1 MGNLSLRDGG
11 KMKRNYRRYSLA
23 KMIHG
28 FLSTGLMVGLILF
41 TTSSSPAEESLPAI
55 VKRIEPS
62 VVVIVT
68 YNTEGRVAG
77 QGTGFFVNKEG
88 DLVTNYHVLQGATR
102 ADAKTVDGKTYPITT
117 VLADDRVGD
126 LVRVSVNMR
135 GDPVVPLFISSVVPE
150 VGERIIVVG
159 TPLGLEK
166 TVSDGIVSAI
176 RDIPDF
182 GKIVQLT
189 APISPGSS
197 GSPVLTMEG
206 KVIGIVTFFSAAGQ
220 NLNFAV
226 PAERITKLIPGEK
239 VKTLVEWGEA
249 DKEEQL
255 AMAENLYAAGLR
267 YLWIED
273 YVNALRFFVE
283 SIKRNPDNAQ
293 TYFQIGYC
301 HAKLGRYPDAI
312 EAYQVA
318 IRIQPED
325 VDPYVN
331 LCEVYGLLGR
341 YDEAIAS
348 CKRAIQVQGDL
359 AEAYNNL
366 GWIYQKQGKYQESID
381 SSKKA
386 LELKPGYALAY
397 YNLGNSYASLGR
409 YPEAAEAFK
418 QTIRYKP
425 DHAWAHLNLGASYN
439 QMGRYEN
446 AVESYKQAIRFKP
459 EMPEAHLNMG
469 MTYLKLGDKSS
480 ALDEYKILKELDKD
494 LANRLF
500 NLIYE

>member
-1 MGNLSLRDGG
+1 ME
-11 KMKRNYRRYSLA
+11 RNYRCF
-23 KMIHG
+23 KMVQG
-28 FLSTGLMVGLILF
+28 FLLTGLMVGLILIAA
-41 TTSSSPAEESLPAI
+41 SPLPAEESLPAI

-68 YNTEGRVAG
+68 YNTEGRIAG
-77 QGTGFFVNKEG
+77 QGTGFFISKEG

-102 ADAKTVDGKTYPITT
+102 ADARTVDGKTYPIRT

-126 LVRVSVNMR
+126 LVRVSVNM
-135 GDPVVPLFISSVVPE
+135 GEDPAAPLSISSAVPE
-150 VGERIIVVG
+150 VGERIVVIG

-176 RDIPDF
+176 REIPDF

-197 GSPVLTMEG
+197 GSPVLTMDG

-220 NLNFAV
+220 NLNFA
-226 PAERITKLIPGEK
+226 IPGERIAK
-239 VKTLVEWGEA
+239 LSSSGEAKTLAEWGEA
-249 DKEEQL
+249 DKEGQL

-283 SIKRNPDNAQ
+283 SIKRNPNNAQ
-293 TYFQIGYC
+293 SYFQIGYC
-301 HAKLGRYPDAI
+301 HAKLGRYSDAI

-318 IRIQPED
+318 IRIQPDD

-331 LCEVYGLLGR
+331 LCEVFGLLTR

-366 GWIYQKQGKYQESID
+366 GWIYQKQGKFQESID

-386 LELKPGYALAY
+386 LELKSDYALAY

-446 AVESYKQAIRFKP
+446 AVESYKQAIRLKP
-459 EMPEAHLNMG
+459 DMPEAHLNMG

-480 ALDEYKILKELDKD
+480 ALDEYKILKELDKNV
-494 LANRLF
+494 ANRLF